1 MNPKAA
7 FQGSDLDYSLDFP
20 RLSKQILRIFKLMSD
35 NRWRTLN
42 EIARATNDP
51 EGSISAQ
58 LRNMRKDYYGNH
70 IIDKRRRGL
79 PKNGLW
85 EYRLVINFGQLKLEL

>member
-20 RLSKQILRIFKLMSD
+20 RLKKQILRIFTLMSD
-35 NRWRTLN
+35 NRWRTLS

-58 LRNMRKDYYGNH
+58 LRNLRKDYYGNH
-70 IIDKRRRGL
+70 IIDKRRRGD
-79 PKNGLW
+79 PKNGLY
-85 EYRLVINFGQLKLEL
+85 EYRLVINYGQLTLEI